1 VVRCSSRSL
10 GDIPA
15 KLKITEMT
23 GILIDGKMSF
33 GVLKI
38 ERTPAIRIKIASTM
52 KV

>member
-1 VVRCSSRSL
+1 VRCCSISFGERP
-10 GDIPA
+10 G

-33 GVLKI
+33 GVLTI
-38 ERTPAIRIKIASTM
+38 ERAPAIRMKIASTI